1 MFEYIRGSVIS
12 AFPGLAIVEAGGIG
26 YRVLVPLSTSGKL
39 KPGQEARLLLHH
51 TINAEQG
58 EERLYGFAMERE
70 RELFEALLLVQGV
83 GPSTA
88 LQMLCAASPDE
99 LINAIAS
106 GDLATLKRLKGI
118 GPKRA
123 ERLVIE
129 LKDKVAGLVQS
140 AEAPRKAASTRAGA
154 AADAV
159 LALLALGYPRG
170 QSEQAVDEAFK
181 ALKEGA
187 ATEDLVKRA
196 LQLI

>member
-58 EERLYGFAMERE
+58 EERLYGFATERE

-99 LINAIAS
+99 LIHAIAA
-106 GDLATLKRLKGI
+106 GDLPTLKRLKGI

-129 LKDKVAGLVQS
+129 LKDKVAGLAAA
-140 AEAPRKAASTRAGA
+140 AEAPRRAPSSRAGA

-170 QSEQAVDEAFK
+170 QSEQAVDEALK
-181 ALKEGA
+181 SSKEGA